1 MSAVKLRV
9 LCTQRT
15 HGQISYHPPVGEHPH
30 RPHYGHYQSTG
41 DLSLRLSSSS
51 ISINAARRH
60 VLRRAWRAWWFCL
73 DAARSF
79 ACRRHFQNGNIKV
92 YGFDELL
99 FAIRS
104 LPTGSLWRHNVA
116 GDLTSNNRTTVDPVA
131 LKLITEAN
139 TGRRGF
145 TFTHFDVLTNLANRE
160 AIRSANA
167 NGFTINLSANS
178 LAHADQLADLGIAPV
193 TVLLPSHVEAN
204 TTTPKGRPVVICP
217 TYTTEGVTCATCGLC
232 ARQRSTIVGF
242 PAIGGQKHK
251 VT

>member
-1 MSAVKLRV
+1 MVTTSPRATCPFACPLRRSASTPLAAA
-9 LCTQRT
+9 CYAE
-15 HGQISYHPPVGEHPH
+15 HGALGGFVWTLLDRLPVG
-30 RPHYGHYQSTG
+30 GT
-41 DLSLRLSSSS
+41 
-51 ISINAARRH
+51 
-60 VLRRAWRAWWFCL
+60 
-73 DAARSF
+73 
-79 ACRRHFQNGNIKV
+79 FQNGNIKV

-193 TVLLPSHVEAN
+193 TVLLPSHLEAN
-204 TTTPKGRPVVICP
+204 TTTPKGRPVAICP